1 MEIIMKYV
9 DFFGHKVSK
18 LIIGDNPMTGHSYI
32 EDVISGQ
39 EMLDYYT
46 TKNLLDA
53 LFHIEECGYNTM
65 LPLANPY
72 MIRVLTE
79 YRKAGGKMNFIFQP
93 YMPINEEVCIR
104 DMMSLEPLGVYHQ
117 GTTTDRLWE
126 TGHPEEILERIERYH
141 KMGIPIGLG
150 THRPE
155 VIEYCERESWNVDFY
170 LACMQ
175 NARRGREGEESG
187 FITGKTKS
195 ALTFYPSDRPIM
207 LETLKKVE
215 KPIIAFKIFAGGQMF
230 LGKSE
235 EEKKKLIKGA
245 YDEVFSALKPND
257 MAAIGVFQR
266 DFDQIKEDRDLLDE
280 WEREKDG
287 RAV

>member
-1 MEIIMKYV
+1 MKNAR
-9 DFFGHKVSK
+9 FFGHEVSK

-32 EDVISGQ
+32 EDIITGE

-46 TKNLLDA
+46 TKNILEA
-53 LFHIEECGYNTM
+53 LFHMEECGYKTM

-72 MIRVLTE
+72 ILRVLTE

-93 YMPINEEVCIR
+93 YMPLREEVCMR
-104 DMMSLEPLGVYHQ
+104 EMMKLEPIGIYHQ

-141 KMGIPIGLG
+141 TLGSPIGLG

-155 VIEYCERESWNVDFY
+155 VIEHCEREGWNVDFY

-175 NARRGREGEESG
+175 NGRRGREGEDSG
-187 FITGKTKS
+187 FITGKTKG
-195 ALTFYPSDRPIM
+195 ALTFYASDRPIM
-207 LETLKKVE
+207 IETLKKVE

-230 LGKSE
+230 LGKTQ
-235 EEKKKLIKGA
+235 EEKRKLIKGA
-245 YDEVFSALKPND
+245 YDEVFSVLKPSD
-257 MAAIGVFQR
+257 LAAIGVFQR
-266 DFDQIKEDRDLLDE
+266 DSDQIKENADLFDE
-280 WEREKDG
+280 WYREKYG
-287 RAV
+287 K